1 MKVYRL
7 SLATEFMPVLPVFPC
22 GRSSSR
28 RAYVRM
34 LTRSIAGSRRLMARV
49 STATGLA
56 ACLTLAATGTAQSVA
71 AQSGTAQSV
80 AREFPAPNR
89 PISRI
94 VAPRWIDED
103 DRDAFGEAD
112 KVISILNIRAGQRV
126 ADIGAGDGYY
136 VRHLSERVGARGM
149 VYGQDIEPR
158 YLAMLRE
165 RVAEAKWSNV
175 EVIAGT
181 PGDPA
186 LPAASIDVALMIH
199 MYHEISDPYALLYRL
214 ATAFRAGGRLAILDQ
229 DAPTDRH
236 GTPPRLL
243 ICELGAVG
251 YSRVRRDEMPDGAYV
266 ITFRAPDA
274 TTRPRDAADVRARV
288 AAANCRP

>member
-1 MKVYRL
+1 MMLRL
-7 SLATEFMPVLPVFPC
+7 
-22 GRSSSR
+22 RSSSR
-28 RAYVRM
+28 LLCAHMCLPALSHPRTSARRRVTRWTTAASLAAY
-34 LTRSIAGSRRLMARV
+34 L
-49 STATGLA
+49 GLA
-56 ACLTLAATGTAQSVA
+56 GTASAQTTA
-71 AQSGTAQSV
+71 AQTASAQT
-80 AREFPAPNR
+80 AAAEFPAPNR
-89 PISRI
+89 PVSRI
-94 VAPRWIDED
+94 VAPRWIAEN
-103 DRDAFGEAD
+103 DRDAFGEAE
-112 KVISILNIRAGQRV
+112 KVMNILNIRAGQRV

-136 VRHLSERVGARGM
+136 VRHLSERVGARGL

-158 YLAMLRE
+158 YLSMLRE
-165 RVAEAKWSNV
+165 RVADAKWTNV

-214 ATAFRAGGRLAILDQ
+214 APAFRAGGRLAILDQ

-266 ITFRAPDA
+266 VTFRAPDA
-274 TTRPRDAADVRARV
+274 ASRPRDAAEVRARV

>member
-1 MKVYRL
+1 
-7 SLATEFMPVLPVFPC
+7 
-22 GRSSSR
+22 
-28 RAYVRM
+28 M
-34 LTRSIAGSRRLMARV
+34 LTQSIAGSRRLMARV
-49 STATGLA
+49 TTATGLA
-56 ACLTLAATGTAQSVA
+56 ASLTLAATGTARPA
-71 AQSGTAQSV
+71 TAQSGTAQSA

-94 VAPRWIDED
+94 VAPRWIDEV
-103 DRDAFGEAD
+103 DRDAFGEAE
-112 KVISILNIRAGQRV
+112 KVMDILNIRAGQRV

-136 VRHLSERVGARGM
+136 VRHLSERVGARGL

-165 RVAEAKWSNV
+165 RVADAKWSNV

-251 YSRVRRDEMPDGAYV
+251 YSRVRRDDMPDGAYV

-274 TTRPRDAADVRARV
+274 GTRPRDAADVRARV

>member
-1 MKVYRL
+1 
-7 SLATEFMPVLPVFPC
+7 
-22 GRSSSR
+22 
-28 RAYVRM
+28 M

-49 STATGLA
+49 TTVTGLA
-56 ACLTLAATGTAQSVA
+56 VCLTLAAAGTAQSAA
-71 AQSGTAQSV
+71 AQSGTAPSA
-80 AREFPAPNR
+80 AREFPTPNR

-94 VAPRWIDED
+94 VAPRWIDEV
-103 DRDAFGEAD
+103 DRDAFGEAE
-112 KVISILNIRAGQRV
+112 KVMDILNIRAGQRV

-136 VRHLSERVGARGM
+136 VRHLSERVGARGL

-165 RVAEAKWSNV
+165 RVADAKWSNV

-251 YSRVRRDEMPDGAYV
+251 YSRVRRDDMPDGAYV

-274 TTRPRDAADVRARV
+274 TNRPRDAADVRARV

>member
-1 MKVYRL
+1 
-7 SLATEFMPVLPVFPC
+7 
-22 GRSSSR
+22 
-28 RAYVRM
+28 M
-34 LTRSIAGSRRLMARV
+34 LTRSITRSRYRTARWT
-49 STATGLA
+49 TATCLA
-56 ACLTLAATGTAQSVA
+56 VGISVAATGTAPAAA
-71 AQSGTAQSV
+71 AQTATAQS
-80 AREFPAPNR
+80 ATREFPAPNR

-94 VAPRWIDED
+94 VAPRWIAED
-103 DRDAFGEAD
+103 DRDAFGEAE
-112 KVISILNIRAGQRV
+112 KVMALLNIRPGQRV

-136 VRHLSERVGARGM
+136 VRHLSERVGPSGV

-165 RVAEAKWSNV
+165 RVADAKWTNV
-175 EVIAGT
+175 EVITGT

-214 ATAFRAGGRLAILDQ
+214 APAFRAGGRLAILDQ

-274 TTRPRDAADVRARV
+274 ASRPRDAADVRARV

>member
-1 MKVYRL
+1 
-7 SLATEFMPVLPVFPC
+7 
-22 GRSSSR
+22 
-28 RAYVRM
+28 M

-49 STATGLA
+49 TTVTGLA
-56 ACLTLAATGTAQSVA
+56 VCLTLAAAGTAQSAA
-71 AQSGTAQSV
+71 AQSGTAQSGTAQSA
-80 AREFPAPNR
+80 AREFPTPNR

-94 VAPRWIDED
+94 VAPRWIDEV
-103 DRDAFGEAD
+103 DRDAFGEAE
-112 KVISILNIRAGQRV
+112 KVMDILNIRAGQRV

-136 VRHLSERVGARGM
+136 VRHLSERVGARGL

-165 RVAEAKWSNV
+165 RVADAKWSNV

-251 YSRVRRDEMPDGAYV
+251 YSRVRRDDMPDGAYV

-274 TTRPRDAADVRARV
+274 TNRPRDAADVRARV

>member
-1 MKVYRL
+1 
-7 SLATEFMPVLPVFPC
+7 
-22 GRSSSR
+22 
-28 RAYVRM
+28 M
-34 LTRSIAGSRRLMARV
+34 LTQSIAGSRRLMARLT
-49 STATGLA
+49 TATGLA
-56 ACLTLAATGTAQSVA
+56 ACLTLAATGTARPA
-71 AQSGTAQSV
+71 TAQSGTAQSGTAQSA

-94 VAPRWIDED
+94 VAPRWIDEV
-103 DRDAFGEAD
+103 DRDAFGEAE
-112 KVISILNIRAGQRV
+112 KVMDILNIRAGQRV

-136 VRHLSERVGARGM
+136 VRHLSERVGARGL

-165 RVAEAKWSNV
+165 RVADAKWSNV

-181 PGDPA
+181 AGDPA

-251 YSRVRRDEMPDGAYV
+251 YSRVRRDDMPDGAYV

-274 TTRPRDAADVRARV
+274 GTRPRDAADVRARV

>member
-1 MKVYRL
+1 
-7 SLATEFMPVLPVFPC
+7 
-22 GRSSSR
+22 
-28 RAYVRM
+28 M
-34 LTRSIAGSRRLMARV
+34 LTRSIAGFRRLMARV
-49 STATGLA
+49 TTATGLA
-56 ACLTLAATGTAQSVA
+56 ASLTLAAAAAAQSAA
-71 AQSGTAQSV
+71 AQSGTAPSA
-80 AREFPAPNR
+80 AREFPTPNR

-94 VAPRWIDED
+94 VAPRWIDEV
-103 DRDAFGEAD
+103 DRDAFGEAE
-112 KVISILNIRAGQRV
+112 KVMDILNIRAGQRV

-136 VRHLSERVGARGM
+136 VRHLSERVGARGL

-165 RVAEAKWSNV
+165 RVADAKWTNV

-251 YSRVRRDEMPDGAYV
+251 YSRVRRDDMPDGAYV
-266 ITFRAPDA
+266 ITFRAPD
-274 TTRPRDAADVRARV
+274 TNTRPRDAADVRARV

>member
-1 MKVYRL
+1 MSTL
-7 SLATEFMPVLPVFPC
+7 NVLPR
-22 GRSSSR
+22 GRSSSLVEQ
-28 RAYVRM
+28 VRV
-34 LTRSIAGSRRLMARV
+34 LTRSITRSRYRIARWT
-49 STATGLA
+49 TATYLA
-56 ACLTLAATGTAQSVA
+56 VGISVAATGTAPAAA
-71 AQSGTAQSV
+71 AQTATAQS
-80 AREFPAPNR
+80 ATREFPAPNR

-103 DRDAFGEAD
+103 DRDAFGEAE
-112 KVISILNIRAGQRV
+112 KVMALLNIRSGQRV

-136 VRHLSERVGARGM
+136 VRHLSERVGPSGV

-165 RVAEAKWSNV
+165 RVADAKWTNV
-175 EVIAGT
+175 EVITGT

-214 ATAFRAGGRLAILDQ
+214 APAFREGGRLAILDQ

-274 TTRPRDAADVRARV
+274 ASRPRDAAQVRARV

>member
-1 MKVYRL
+1 
-7 SLATEFMPVLPVFPC
+7 MPVPTVVP
-22 GRSSSR
+22 
-28 RAYVRM
+28 RAV
-34 LTRSIAGSRRLMARV
+34 TDSRRLLARWT
-49 STATGLA
+49 TATGLA
-56 ACLTLAATGTAQSVA
+56 ACLAVA
-71 AQSGTAQSV
+71 AAGSAQTAAAQTTD
-80 AREFPAPNR
+80 REFPAPNR
-89 PISRI
+89 PVSRI
-94 VAPRWIDED
+94 VAPRWIAED
-103 DRDAFGEAD
+103 DRDAFGEAE
-112 KVISILNIRAGQRV
+112 KVMAILNIRAGQRV

-136 VRHLSERVGARGM
+136 VRHLSERVGARGL

-165 RVAEAKWSNV
+165 RVADAKWTNV

-199 MYHEISDPYALLYRL
+199 MYHEISDPYGLLYRL
-214 ATAFRAGGRLAILDQ
+214 APAFRSGGRLAILDQ

-274 TTRPRDAADVRARV
+274 ASRPRDAAEVRARV

>member
-1 MKVYRL
+1 MSELTV
-7 SLATEFMPVLPVFPC
+7 LARYIARF
-22 GRSSSR
+22 R
-28 RAYVRM
+28 RR
-34 LTRSIAGSRRLMARV
+34 IARW
-49 STATGLA
+49 STTTGLA
-56 ACLTLAATGTAQSVA
+56 ACLAVAATGTAHTAA
-71 AQSGTAQSV
+71 AQSATPQTATL
-80 AREFPAPNR
+80 EFPAPNR

-94 VAPRWIDED
+94 VAPRWINED
-103 DRDAFGEAD
+103 DRDAFGEAE
-112 KVISILNIRAGQRV
+112 KVMAILNIRAGQRV

-136 VRHLSERVGARGM
+136 VRHLSERVGARGL

-165 RVAEAKWSNV
+165 RVADAKWTNV
-175 EVIAGT
+175 EVITGT

-186 LPAASIDVALMIH
+186 LPVASIDVALMIH

-214 ATAFRAGGRLAILDQ
+214 APAFRAGGRLAILDQ

-251 YSRVRRDEMPDGAYV
+251 YSRVRRDAMPDGAYV

-274 TTRPRDAADVRARV
+274 ATRPRDAADVRARV

>member
-1 MKVYRL
+1 
-7 SLATEFMPVLPVFPC
+7 
-22 GRSSSR
+22 
-28 RAYVRM
+28 M
-34 LTRSIAGSRRLMARV
+34 LTRSIGSARRLV
-49 STATGLA
+49 SRWTTATGLV
-56 ACLTLAATGTAQSVA
+56 ACLGLAGTATAQSA
-71 AQSGTAQSV
+71 T
-80 AREFPAPNR
+80 REFPAPNR

-103 DRDAFGEAD
+103 DRDAFGEAA
-112 KVISILNIRAGQRV
+112 KVMDILNIRAGQRV

-165 RVAEAKWSNV
+165 RVADAKWSNV

-251 YSRVRRDEMPDGAYV
+251 YSRVRRDDMPDGAYV

-274 TTRPRDAADVRARV
+274 GTRPRDAADVRARV